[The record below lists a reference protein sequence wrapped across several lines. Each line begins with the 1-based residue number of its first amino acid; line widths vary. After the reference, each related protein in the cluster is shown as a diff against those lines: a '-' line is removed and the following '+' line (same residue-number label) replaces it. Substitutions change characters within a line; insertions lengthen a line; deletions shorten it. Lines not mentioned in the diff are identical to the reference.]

1 MQMNFP
7 YVRKKLR
14 VRQLGGD
21 KKEIGGRLY
30 DSRIK
35 NLHER
40 IHHFKAHGLDRVTR
54 DLGSI
59 PNQGV
64 LREFFSSSA
73 GHREYSVFSGGGLPY
88 WVRERHGIPVDTRRL
103 GSKGTSGSG
112 ATSLGLA
119 QGDLIPLYVLISK
132 DHPVCTQFYRQPWL
146 RRFV

>member
-7 YVRKKLR
+7 YMRKKLR

-30 DSRIK
+30 DCRIK

-59 PNQGV
+59 PNQSV
-64 LREFFSSSA
+64 LREFFPQVRGIESI
-73 GHREYSVFSGGGLPY
+73 VFSQEVDYLIGL
-88 WVRERHGIPVDTRRL
+88 GKDM
-103 GSKGTSGSG
+103 
-112 ATSLGLA
+112 ASL
-119 QGDLIPLYVLISK
+119 
-132 DHPVCTQFYRQPWL
+132 
-146 RRFV
+146 